1 MKTLIYNGS
10 PRKEGDTSK
19 LIKLLKELQGSIRL

>member
-19 LIKLLKELQGSIRL
+19 LIEKLGEAMVM